1 MFIHFAACSHRCIFS
16 FLLPYSIMY
25 IYHNSLILAA
35 LDGHLGIW
43 SGHFW
48 RALKEPCCS
57 NVPFL
62 ITLYTDRHSLLKY
75 VLQLSTLTASS
86 FMGLTCSCMSW
97 FLLFPQLSSIAT
109 SASAIV
115 TLNYFLL
122 LFLCV
127 FHFGY
132 FLLLG
137 LQVHF
142 FFFSVV
148 PHWQLFSSIVFFI

>member
-1 MFIHFAACSHRCIFS
+1 MFVHFAACSHRFISS
-16 FLLPYSIMY
+16 FLLLYSIMC
-25 IYHNSLILAA
+25 ICHNLLILAT

-43 SGHFW
+43 NGHFW
-48 RALKEPCCS
+48 RAIKEPCCS
-57 NVPFL
+57 NIPFL
-62 ITLYTDRHSLLKY
+62 ITLNTDRHSLLKY
-75 VLQLSTLTASS
+75 VLQLNTLTASS
-86 FMGLTCSCMSW
+86 LMGLTCSCMSW
-97 FLLFPQLSSIAT
+97 FLLLPQLSSIAT

-122 LFLCV
+122 FFLCV

-142 FFFSVV
+142 FFSVV
-148 PHWQLFSSIVFFI
+148 PNWRLFSSIVFFI